1 MVHQWIILFLL
12 LISSPMHHLLAGLY
26 PLSCGSV
33 LSMLADFPAKRE
45 FTSNNLLPGFIVL
58 IGLQTIY
65 ENIYKLKNI

>member
-1 MVHQWIILFLL
+1 
-12 LISSPMHHLLAGLY
+12 
-26 PLSCGSV
+26 
-33 LSMLADFPAKRE
+33 MLADFPAKRE